1 MAQMGNPAYP
11 GLALYLEIGLLL
23 VAIGIIAVLY
33 FLVRR
38 IIETFFVAKGKAL
51 GSFLLRLNLPVIL
64 ILIAFL
70 FRLKALRETLHLSQ
84 KFNLFLDAAF
94 VFFIVFF
101 LIRLIDAS
109 VQGWYLGRRLSFP
122 LPRVLHGLILIVVYL
137 AILFAILKNIMGVN
151 ITPFLTTSAILTA
164 ILGLSFQGVLS
175 NILSGMSLHL
185 TKSFNSGDWIK
196 VGDYEGIVIDTNWR
210 ETRIFDRFSNIIVI
224 PNNTV
229 ASEIVTNF
237 SLPDKKTAITIPVK
251 VSYSAPP
258 LLVIEALKEAA
269 RDVPEV
275 LDSPAPHAVILSYD
289 DLGISYM
296 LKFWITDFN
305 RKNIISGEVARLIWY
320 KFKRRK
326 IEIPVAVGNQ
336 VAGILKSVQ
345 EKKRILTEEEEK
357 ESAFRTLFNSN
368 FLRYQEGEKAGHLLV
383 PEDEIRDFA
392 TLVCK
397 ERYTPGEILFKQG
410 EKGESCYIVAK
421 GTIRGEIV
429 YEEGGKK
436 YMSEFRVGPGG
447 IFGEMSLFTG
457 MPRTA
462 TGIIEAESELLEIH
476 VDAFAQLLARDPKLA
491 DVMAE
496 IVSER
501 NLKNQGFLQKIKEL
515 SEKDVRNSTNKKSIL
530 ERLKSFVLRLKK

>member
-1 MAQMGNPAYP
+1 MSNPVSPDTAF
-11 GLALYLEIGLLL
+11 YLEIVFLL
-23 VAIGIIAVLY
+23 VALGLITILY
-33 FLVRR
+33 FLFRR
-38 IIETFFVAKGKAL
+38 MIQKLFVAKEKAL
-51 GSFLLRLNLPVIL
+51 GLFLMRLNLPIVFIL
-64 ILIAFL
+64 VAFL
-70 FRLKALRETLHLSQ
+70 FRIRPIRQILHLSP
-84 KFNLFLDAAF
+84 KFILFLDAALI
-94 VFFIVFF
+94 FFIVFF
-101 LIRLIDAS
+101 LIRLVDAAL
-109 VQGWYLGRRLSFP
+109 QGWYSRRRLSFP
-122 LPRVLHGLILIVVYL
+122 LPRVLHGLILIVIYL
-137 AILFAILKNIMGVN
+137 AILFAILKGIMGIN
-151 ITPFLTTSAILTA
+151 ITPFLATSAIFTA
-164 ILGLSFQGVLS
+164 ILGLAFQGVLS

-196 VGDYEGIVIDTNWR
+196 VGNYEGIVIDTNWR

-224 PNNTV
+224 PNNIV
-229 ASEIVTNF
+229 ASEVITNF

-258 LLVIEALKEAA
+258 LQVIEALKEAA
-269 RDVPEV
+269 RDVADV
-275 LDSPAPHAVILSYD
+275 LDSPAPHAIILSYD

-326 IEIPVAVGNQ
+326 IEIPIAVGDQ
-336 VAGILKSVQ
+336 VAGVLQSVR
-345 EKKRILTEEEEK
+345 EKKRILTEEEEE
-357 ESAFRTLFNSN
+357 ESAFRTLFNSS

-397 ERYTPGEILFKQG
+397 ERYTPGETLFKQG
-410 EKGESCYIVAK
+410 EKGESCYVVAK

-462 TGIIEAESELLEIH
+462 TGIVEEESELLEIQ
-476 VDAFAQLLARDPKLA
+476 VDAFAQLLARNPKLA

-515 SEKDVRNSTNKKSIL
+515 SEKDVRDSTNKKSIL
-530 ERLKSFVLRLKK
+530 ERLKSFVHRLKK

>member
-1 MAQMGNPAYP
+1 MSNPVSP
-11 GLALYLEIGLLL
+11 DTALYLEIVFLL
-23 VAIGIIAVLY
+23 VALGLITILY
-33 FLVRR
+33 FLFRR
-38 IIETFFVAKGKAL
+38 MIQKLFVAKEKPL
-51 GSFLLRLNLPVIL
+51 GLFLMRLNLPIVFIL
-64 ILIAFL
+64 VAFL
-70 FRLKALRETLHLSQ
+70 FRIRPIRQSLHLSP
-84 KFNLFLDAAF
+84 KFILFLDAALI
-94 VFFIVFF
+94 FFIVFF
-101 LIRLIDAS
+101 LIRLVDATL
-109 VQGWYLGRRLSFP
+109 QGWYSRRRLSFP
-122 LPRVLHGLILIVVYL
+122 LPRVLHGLILIVIYL
-137 AILFAILKNIMGVN
+137 AILFAILKGIMGIN
-151 ITPFLTTSAILTA
+151 ITPFLATSAIFTA
-164 ILGLSFQGVLS
+164 ILGLAFQGVLS

-196 VGDYEGIVIDTNWR
+196 VGNYEGIVIDTNWR

-224 PNNTV
+224 PNNIV
-229 ASEIVTNF
+229 ASEVITNF

-258 LLVIEALKEAA
+258 LQVIEALKEAA
-269 RDVPEV
+269 RDVADV
-275 LDSPAPHAVILSYD
+275 LDSPAPHAIILSYD

-326 IEIPVAVGNQ
+326 IEIPIAVGDQ
-336 VAGILKSVQ
+336 VAGVLQGVQ

-357 ESAFRTLFNSN
+357 ESAFRTLFNSS

-397 ERYTPGEILFKQG
+397 EKYTPGEILFKQG
-410 EKGESCYIVAK
+410 EKGESCYVVAK

-462 TGIIEAESELLEIH
+462 TGIVEEESELLEIQ
-476 VDAFAQLLARDPKLA
+476 VDAFAQLLARNPKLA

-496 IVSER
+496 IFSER

-515 SEKDVRNSTNKKSIL
+515 SEKDVRDSTNKKSIL
-530 ERLKSFVLRLKK
+530 ERLKSFVHHLKK